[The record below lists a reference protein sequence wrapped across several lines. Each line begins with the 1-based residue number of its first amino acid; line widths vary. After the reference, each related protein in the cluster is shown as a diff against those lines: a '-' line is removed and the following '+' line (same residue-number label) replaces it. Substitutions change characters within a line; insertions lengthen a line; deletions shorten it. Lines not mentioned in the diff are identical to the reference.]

1 MAGSVPLLTAL
12 GLAFLSFKG
21 QHFSTLRINMLE
33 LEVVPEHGLCSDT
46 VEFILGRYLEG
57 LNLRFFICFE
67 SYEIKEGL
75 KGLFRYSLYN
85 VAINYCNPTYVGLI
99 KEDIYLKKANLLQ
112 QMLQM

>member
-46 VEFILGRYLEG
+46 VEFILGRSSEG
-57 LNLRFFICFE
+57 LNLRFYIYFE
-67 SYEIKEGL
+67 SYQIKEAL
-75 KGLFRYSLYN
+75 KSLFKSNVYN
-85 VAINYCNPTYVGLI
+85 ITIN
-99 KEDIYLKKANLLQ
+99 
-112 QMLQM
+112 